1 MAGQET
7 KKARQSYTQYDETLM
22 WMYLYEKLKIMD
34 PAADEP
40 KGLRIWKQYIEEKK
54 VKRSVDSLTTRF
66 RRHMINN
73 LHRADLECRVMM
85 FLYSRLKL
93 KMDENIKTALEL
105 KFSVEIIFDKYGF
118 VKSFQ
123 RANKMSSSKGV
134 PEQRQE
140 RDLGASS
147 SKAAIE
153 NSPAESIVEVSDNS
167 PRMRRTSLNFTQE
180 VKESMMESRYLTRYG
195 SEKRREDNPSA
206 EDCSSTPSIEESFEE
221 SEVLEN
227 ASCAHEDVPAQVE
240 CEVLSPESA
249 EPVRNEPPATPTND
263 DGEEDNSTVHPLPIA
278 VSLSSDTCQQAWDRL
293 YSAMDDEASDANW
306 RSKEEALALTKE
318 WEDRMSNSNIFSEY
332 EIPSSYAE
340 RAKASVDRVQ
350 KILWRSCSSLAKYE
364 LELKRIEDIVGKE
377 LEGHKRQRKQ
387 STERTIERA
396 SNGEIFLPLSRSDS
410 SQVPPLLRKRKLMDI
425 LSAIWPHLVA
435 LTSQEI
441 IGRLEKMEDSAT
453 LLPDEYDNI
462 MDGIKDALTKNMGI
476 LQQ

>member
-293 YSAMDDEASDANW
+293 YSAMDDEASDA
-306 RSKEEALALTKE
+306 
-318 WEDRMSNSNIFSEY
+318 
-332 EIPSSYAE
+332 
-340 RAKASVDRVQ
+340 
-350 KILWRSCSSLAKYE
+350 KYE

>member
-1 MAGQET
+1 
-7 KKARQSYTQYDETLM
+7 
-22 WMYLYEKLKIMD
+22 MD

-263 DGEEDNSTVHPLPIA
+263 DGEEDNST
-278 VSLSSDTCQQAWDRL
+278 
-293 YSAMDDEASDANW
+293 ANW
-306 RSKEEALALTKE
+306 RSEEEALALTKE

-462 MDGIKDALTKNMGI
+462 MDGIKDTLTKNMGI

>member
-1 MAGQET
+1 MTVSLLLRLVFYMLFSTNNVTT
-7 KKARQSYTQYDETLM
+7 KKARQSYTRYDETLM

-34 PAADEP
+34 PAAEEP
-40 KGLRIWKQYIEEKK
+40 KGLRIWKMYIEEKK

-66 RRHMINN
+66 RRHMMYN

-85 FLYSRLKL
+85 FLYNRLKL

-105 KFSVEIIFDKYGF
+105 KFGVEIIFDRYGF
-118 VKSFQ
+118 VKTFQ
-123 RANKMSSSKGV
+123 RANKMASSKGV

-140 RDLGASS
+140 RDLGPSS
-147 SKAAIE
+147 SKAVIE

-195 SEKRREDNPSA
+195 PEKRREDNPSA

-240 CEVLSPESA
+240 CEVLFQEND

-263 DGEEDNSTVHPLPIA
+263 DGEKDNSTARPLPIA

-293 YSAMDDEASDANW
+293 YSAMDDEASNANW
-306 RSKEEALALTKE
+306 HSEEEALALTKE
-318 WEDRMSNSNIFSEY
+318 WEDRISNIFSEY
-332 EIPSSYAE
+332 EIPPSYAE
-340 RAKASVDRVQ
+340 RAKASAERAQ
-350 KILWRSCSSLAKYE
+350 KVLWRSCRSLAKYE
-364 LELKRIEDIVGKE
+364 LELKRTEDTVGKE
-377 LEGHKRQRKQ
+377 LQDHKRQRKQ

-396 SNGEIFLPLSRSDS
+396 SNGEFFLPLSRSDS
-410 SQVPPLLRKRKLMDI
+410 NQIPPLLRKKKLMDI
-425 LSAIWPHLVA
+425 LSVIRPHLVA
-435 LTSQEI
+435 LTSREI
-441 IGRLEKMEDSAT
+441 IDRLGKMEDLAT
-453 LLPDEYDNI
+453 LLPDVMFI
-462 MDGIKDALTKNMGI
+462 
-476 LQQ
+476 